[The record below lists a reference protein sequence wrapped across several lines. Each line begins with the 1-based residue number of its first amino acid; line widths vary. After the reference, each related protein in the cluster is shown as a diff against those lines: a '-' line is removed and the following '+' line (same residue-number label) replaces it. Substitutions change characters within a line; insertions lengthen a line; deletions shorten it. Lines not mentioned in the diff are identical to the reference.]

1 MKVLAL
7 MTGVLAL
14 AAASAEAA
22 PKNKR
27 SSVASEHAQAT
38 QAGQHPHGI
47 YLPDGELVG
56 KDPDPF
62 IRLMI
67 RRDPKPS
74 QASGI

>member
-1 MKVLAL
+1 MKFFVL

-14 AAASAEAA
+14 AVASAEAA
-22 PKNKR
+22 PKKKP
-27 SSVASEHAQAT
+27 SSVASEHAQAAHT
-38 QAGQHPHGI
+38 GQHPHGI